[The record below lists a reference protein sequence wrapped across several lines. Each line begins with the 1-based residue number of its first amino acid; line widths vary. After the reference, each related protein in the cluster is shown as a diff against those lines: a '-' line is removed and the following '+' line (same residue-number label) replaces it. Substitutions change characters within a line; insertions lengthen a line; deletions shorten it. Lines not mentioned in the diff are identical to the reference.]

1 MTDSVS
7 DKIGSVIDSLFAKK
21 DYKFIKDTDHSD
33 FPGPGYHRTK
43 TGWSNRDE
51 STSVG
56 ENHKKNNS
64 GSSKSKS
71 SDNEKE
77 KPVIKQL
84 DEIEEDTVIIEGL
97 ANGNYFN
104 VFANLSVDAIDE
116 ITKATIEE
124 NINNSISKNSIATKF
139 PLSRKDYIKIIEGLT
154 KFDIKKISLK

>member
-33 FPGPGYHRTK
+33 FPGPGFHRTE

-51 STSVG
+51 TTSVG
-56 ENHKKNNS
+56 KNNKKNDSGNS
-64 GSSKSKS
+64 KLKS
-71 SDNEKE
+71 SETEKE

-84 DEIEEDTVIIEGL
+84 DEIEEDTIIIEGL

-124 NINNSISKNSIATKF
+124 NINNSISKNSIVTKF
-139 PLSRKDYIKIIEGLT
+139 PLSRKDYINIIEGLT

>member
-7 DKIGSVIDSLFAKK
+7 DKMGSVIDSLFAKK

-33 FPGPGYHRTK
+33 FPGPGYHRTE

-56 ENHKKNNS
+56 GNYKKNEFKNS
-64 GSSKSKS
+64 ESKS

-77 KPVIKQL
+77 KPIIKQL
-84 DEIEEDTVIIEGL
+84 DEIKENTVIIEGL

-104 VFANLSVDAIDE
+104 VFADLSVNAIDD
-116 ITKATIEE
+116 ITMATIEE
-124 NINNSISKNSIATKF
+124 NINNSISKYSISTKF
-139 PLSRKDYIKIIEGLT
+139 PLSRKDYIKIIEGLI